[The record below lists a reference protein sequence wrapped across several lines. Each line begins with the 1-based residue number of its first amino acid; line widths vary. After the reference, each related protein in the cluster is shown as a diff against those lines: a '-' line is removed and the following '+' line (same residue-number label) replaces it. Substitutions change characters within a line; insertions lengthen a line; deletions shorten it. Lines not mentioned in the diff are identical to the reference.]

1 MGNKA
6 GKFALKPKDVTA
18 AQAGTRFTKE
28 EIEALYFH
36 FVSLRDDGAAAPK
49 GLGEV
54 VNLTQFQ
61 RGLGF
66 TGASSLFVERVF
78 QVMFDVEGSGWIDF
92 KKFVDGIHRL
102 SSYESQENKIRMSYA
117 VHNLSGADGICR
129 EDLMRMLSACLHE
142 NDVAVPSKDVEA
154 LVERTFASF
163 DADGDGFISP
173 EEYRL
178 MVEADKSVL
187 APLTMNVP
195 ELIAAAKADAVAAAA
210 AAAAGSPAAA
220 SGRLS
225 GSGRG

>member
-1 MGNKA
+1 M
-6 GKFALKPKDVTA
+6 
-18 AQAGTRFTKE
+18 
-28 EIEALYFH
+28 
-36 FVSLRDDGAAAPK
+36 
-49 GLGEV
+49 
-54 VNLTQFQ
+54 
-61 RGLGF
+61 
-66 TGASSLFVERVF
+66 ERVF

-102 SSYESQENKIRMSYA
+102 SSYESQENKIRSEHVRCAMRCSSTIKQAMREPSAFSPSIPKFAWDPALTLSRCRPLAFAVSYA
-117 VHNLSGADGICR
+117 VHNLSGAAGICR

-142 NDVAVPSKDVEA
+142 NDVAVPSKDVEG

-163 DADGDGFISP
+163 DADADGFISP

-195 ELIAAAKADAVAAAA
+195 ELIAAAKADAAAAA
-210 AAAAGSPAAA
+210 AAASSPGAAG
-220 SGRLS
+220 GRLA

>member
-1 MGNKA
+1 MCIASLPG
-6 GKFALKPKDVTA
+6 VE
-18 AQAGTRFTKE
+18 QARRCQW
-28 EIEALYFH
+28 H
-36 FVSLRDDGAAAPK
+36 SQSCHAAA
-49 GLGEV
+49 EA
-54 VNLTQFQ
+54 T
-61 RGLGF
+61 
-66 TGASSLFVERVF
+66 TFVP
-78 QVMFDVEGSGWIDF
+78 W
-92 KKFVDGIHRL
+92 L
-102 SSYESQENKIRMSYA
+102 PSQYLLAVSYA
-117 VHNLSGADGICR
+117 VHNLSGAAGICR